1 MAKFQRTAP
10 FRKFS
15 VLLLALLLVLS
26 LVACK
31 AEEPAATEESTIYT
45 VTSKWDG
52 KSYTVDTEKCTVTDG
67 KYTYKYTFEGN
78 ASQYRIDFVYPN
90 SQTAFWKQD
99 GGSGIGGGYT
109 GGPGTPY
116 ADSYQLAEVLV
127 KVLVQQDPSLNA
139 QKGIGGSPLFLLI
152 ILIGIVHL
160 AFPEAMIRFEV
171 TLWIKNAEPSD
182 FAISAT
188 RAFGIFAIIVGVIG
202 LFI

>member
-1 MAKFQRTAP
+1 MTNTQRTAP
-10 FRKFS
+10 FRKFA

-26 LVACK
+26 LAACK
-31 AEEPAATEESTIYT
+31 AEEPAATEESAIYSVTRNEGIYT
-45 VTSKWDG
+45 I
-52 KSYTVDTEKCTVTDG
+52 DTGNCTISLG
-67 KYTYKYTFEGN
+67 NYTYKYEFQGDTSAYVVTFL
-78 ASQYRIDFVYPN
+78 YPN
-90 SQTAFWKQD
+90 GQSGTWKQNN
-99 GGSGIGGGYT
+99 GSGIGIGYT
-109 GGPGTPY
+109 GGFGTLY
-116 ADSYQLAEVLV
+116 ADSSQLAEVLV

-188 RAFGIFAIIVGVIG
+188 RALGIFAILFGVIG
-202 LFI
+202 LLL